1 LLCQA
6 AAAKTGWESLRSLL
20 QEAISGELEAS
31 IKKDA
36 ESSKFA
42 LDFVAFKKLSSGLP
56 ELPDLAASVLG
67 GLVPVLLSLP
77 VRPPSY
83 GLHYSS
89 GTLDPKTLA
98 TLYHALAAYNLDD
111 QVRHSHTTHART
123 LQRWH

>member
-1 LLCQA
+1 
-6 AAAKTGWESLRSLL
+6 LL
-20 QEAISGELEAS
+20 QEAISEELEAS
-31 IKKDA
+31 IRKDA
-36 ESSKFA
+36 ESSRFA

-83 GLHYSS
+83 GLHFSS
-89 GTLDPKTLA
+89 GTLDPKTFA

-111 QVRHSHTTHART
+111 QVRHSHTTRIFAAFKDGINK
-123 LQRWH
+123 